1 MSAKINRLQ
10 ELLRS
15 EAEELNQRL
24 GGGLKELATTLEQ
37 ISSDELPVAI
47 DNNLTFESAEAV
59 AKHILAK
66 DIQIRGGDNPKSR
79 THQLATAMSVGNM
92 SESALIVN
100 FPMGIG
106 EDDFLATLLASRIM
120 TLRHGEK

>member
-1 MSAKINRLQ
+1 MSTKINRLQ
-10 ELLRS
+10 ELLRT
-15 EAEELNQRL
+15 EAEDLNQRL
-24 GGGLKELATTLEQ
+24 GGGLVELAETLEQ
-37 ISSDELPVAI
+37 IAIDELPVVI
-47 DNNLTFESAEAV
+47 DDSLTFESAEVV
-59 AKHILAK
+59 AKHILSK

-92 SESALIVN
+92 SETTLIVN

-106 EDDFLATLLASRIM
+106 EDEFLATLLASRIM